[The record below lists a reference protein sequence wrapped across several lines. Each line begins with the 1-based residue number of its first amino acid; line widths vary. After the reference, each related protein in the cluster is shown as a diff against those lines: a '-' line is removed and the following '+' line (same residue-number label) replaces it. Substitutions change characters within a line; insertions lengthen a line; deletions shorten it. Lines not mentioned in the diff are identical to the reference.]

1 MTRNEWIA
9 ELRVLRRVRMV
20 VGDKATGM
28 VGSIAEV
35 FPKVKYHPDSHE
47 CLSIAKK
54 TAYAAF

>member
-28 VGSIAEV
+28 VGSIARGVPESQISPG
-35 FPKVKYHPDSHE
+35 FMDEIDRY
-47 CLSIAKK
+47 IR
-54 TAYAAF
+54 

>member
-9 ELRVLRRVRMV
+9 ELCVLRRVRMV

-35 FPKVKYHPDSHE
+35 FPKAKYHPVSWTRSTDTS
-47 CLSIAKK
+47 AD
-54 TAYAAF
+54 TMR